1 MAARRRRARRGL
13 DDVPAGAG
21 GRAGDER
28 LRSGGA
34 GEGPG
39 GGDEAEAEGAG
50 HGAREAEAIEV
61 DEVTD
66 EVRARGNEERI
77 GVGGREL
84 DVGGVATVGE
94 VEEEAVGGEEEG
106 VGGGGG
112 EGRDDGGDLEHR
124 GAVVAGDAVVGV
136 HGLQELKQHP
146 RRERR
151 HGCCC
156 CSAPGDCGRWG
167 EEIGIWGAKWGEIWG
182 RSGACGNDVGG

>member
-1 MAARRRRARRGL
+1 
-13 DDVPAGAG
+13 
-21 GRAGDER
+21 
-28 LRSGGA
+28 
-34 GEGPG
+34 
-39 GGDEAEAEGAG
+39 
-50 HGAREAEAIEV
+50 V

-124 GAVVAGDAVVGV
+124 GAVVAGDAVIGV
-136 HGLQELKQHP
+136 LGLQELEQHP

-151 HGCCC
+151 HGCSDR
-156 CSAPGDCGRWG
+156 SALGWERW
-167 EEIGIWGAKWGEIWG
+167 W
-182 RSGACGNDVGG
+182 N